1 MNKRQAVRNLF
12 SSFIIFISFISASAQ
27 TDSATVTRDT
37 TVITM
42 DTTVVDAG
50 ITDILYRFNGR
61 YLKSYWLD
69 FKEVITG
76 PARWKGKDWKTLGV
90 IAGTGTL
97 LLVFADSEVRSWT
110 LNNQKEALQS
120 ATKIVEPFG
129 NRLPPVLITGMYLTG
144 LITGNRKLE
153 HSSLSIARAVI
164 ISTGLYTATKS
175 IIRRQRP
182 VRTDDPYLFSW
193 PFSSVGYT
201 SFPSGHSNTVFAVAT
216 AFALEYKEHKWV
228 PWVVYPIATLTAI
241 ARIYENRHWTSDVLV
256 GASFG
261 HFITRAVYRAEEK
274 RKQERRYK
282 MINP

>member
-12 SSFIIFISFISASAQ
+12 SSFIIFIFIISASAQ

-50 ITDILYRFNGR
+50 ITDTLYRFNGR